1 MKMYINGRP
10 ASASNGESI
19 EVLNPATN
27 EVIDTVPSATK
38 EDVESAIS
46 VAVAGEKAWAK
57 K

>member
-38 EDVESAIS
+38 EDVE
-46 VAVAGEKAWAK
+46 
-57 K
+57 